1 MRKGIPRMESIS
13 RRTRKPCISVE
24 AFKQIAK
31 GDIIT
36 YLLPAHMQPTD
47 PLKEWHGRVEQVNVD
62 AVLVS
67 SLDEGYCGDTEIVM
81 RREIISATKSAE

>member
-1 MRKGIPRMESIS
+1 MESIA
-13 RRTRKPCISVE
+13 RRTSKPCIGVE

-47 PLKEWHGRVEQVNVD
+47 PLKEWHGRVERVN
-62 AVLVS
+62 AEGVLVS
-67 SLDEGYCGDTEIVM
+67 LLDEGYYGYTEAVM
-81 RREIISATKSAE
+81 RREIISVTKRAE

>member
-1 MRKGIPRMESIS
+1 MESIS

-36 YLLPAHMQPTD
+36 YLLPAHMRPTD
-47 PLKEWHGRVEQVNVD
+47 PLKEWHGRVEQVNAE

-67 SLDEGYCGDTEIVM
+67 SVDEGYYGDTEIVM
-81 RREIISATKSAE
+81 RSEVISVAKSVE